1 MSEHDTAGTTEEAD
15 SADPPAGML
24 SRVRSEPRVHAAALA
39 VAAIA
44 GLVLAWLHWIGLVAA
59 GALVAFV
66 APSVRR
72 GLAYGF
78 GIGLLVLVVFAL
90 SLGDA
95 AARTPAMRPIVY
107 VTAGSALVLPVLG
120 SLVRAIE

>member
-1 MSEHDTAGTTEEAD
+1 MSEHDAANTPEESD
-15 SADPPAGML
+15 TVEQPASVLG
-24 SRVRSEPRVHAAALA
+24 RVRSEPRVHAAALA
-39 VAAIA
+39 LTAIA
-44 GLVLAWLHWIGLVAA
+44 GLVLAWLHWIGLIAA

-78 GIGLLVLVVFAL
+78 GIGLLVLVVFTL

-95 AARTPAMRPIVY
+95 ATRAPAMRPIVY

-120 SLVRAIE
+120 SLVRGIE